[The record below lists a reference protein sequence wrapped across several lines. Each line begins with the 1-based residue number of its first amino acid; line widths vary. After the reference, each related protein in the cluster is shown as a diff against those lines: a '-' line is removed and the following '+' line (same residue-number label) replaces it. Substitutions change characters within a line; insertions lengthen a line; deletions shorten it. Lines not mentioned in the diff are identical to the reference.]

1 MLYNIIDFGAKADG
15 SLCTKQIQKAI
26 DDCFLAGGGEVV
38 IPCGRFLVGGLRLR
52 SNVTLHLLE
61 GATLAGS
68 TNPEDYF
75 AYLDDEIRIETEMEK
90 LGAVS
95 GVVHQ
100 CIYRDES
107 LLAEVKTKV
116 AFIDTNT
123 KKPSRLPDQLV
134 EALS

>member
-1 MLYNIIDFGAKADG
+1 MHVYKARVYFSD
-15 SLCTKQIQKAI
+15 T
-26 DDCFLAGGGEVV
+26 DAGG
-38 IPCGRFLVGGLRLR
+38 IAYHARFLDWAEHARTEMLR
-52 SNVTLHLLE
+52 SLLPTFKQE
-61 GATLAGS
+61 SIRNMGFVFVVRS
-68 TNPEDYF
+68 INIDYLMP
-75 AYLDDEIRIETEMEK
+75 AYLDDEIRVETEMEK

-107 LLAEVKTKV
+107 LLAELRIKV

-123 KKPSRLPDQLV
+123 KKPSRLPDQLI

>member
-1 MLYNIIDFGAKADG
+1 MHVYKARVYFSD
-15 SLCTKQIQKAI
+15 T
-26 DDCFLAGGGEVV
+26 DAGGIAYHARYLDWAEHA
-38 IPCGRFLVGGLRLR
+38 RTEMLRTLLPTFKQESIRNMGFVFIVR
-52 SNVTLHLLE
+52 SINI
-61 GATLAGS
+61 
-68 TNPEDYF
+68 DYF
-75 AYLDDEIRIETEMEK
+75 MPAYLDDEIRIETEMEK

-123 KKPSRLPDQLV
+123 KKPSRLPDQLI

>member
-1 MLYNIIDFGAKADG
+1 MHVYKARVYFSD
-15 SLCTKQIQKAI
+15 T
-26 DDCFLAGGGEVV
+26 DAGGIAYHARYLDWAEHA
-38 IPCGRFLVGGLRLR
+38 RTEMLR
-52 SNVTLHLLE
+52 SLLPTFKQE
-61 GATLAGS
+61 SIRNMGFVFIVRS
-68 TNPEDYF
+68 INIDYF
-75 AYLDDEIRIETEMEK
+75 MPAYLDDEIRIETEMEK

-123 KKPSRLPDQLV
+123 KKPSRLPDQLI

>member
-1 MLYNIIDFGAKADG
+1 MHVYKARVYFSD
-15 SLCTKQIQKAI
+15 T
-26 DDCFLAGGGEVV
+26 DAGG
-38 IPCGRFLVGGLRLR
+38 IAYHARFLDWAEHARTEMLRTLLPAFKQESIRNMGFVFVVR
-52 SNVTLHLLE
+52 SINI
-61 GATLAGS
+61 
-68 TNPEDYF
+68 DYLMP
-75 AYLDDEIRIETEMEK
+75 AYLDDEIRVETEMEK

-107 LLAEVKTKV
+107 LLAELRIKV

-123 KKPSRLPDQLV
+123 KKPSRLPDQLI

>member
-1 MLYNIIDFGAKADG
+1 MHVYKARVYFSD
-15 SLCTKQIQKAI
+15 T
-26 DDCFLAGGGEVV
+26 DAGGIAYHARYLDWAEHA
-38 IPCGRFLVGGLRLR
+38 RTEMLR
-52 SNVTLHLLE
+52 SLLPTFKQE
-61 GATLAGS
+61 SIRNMGFVFIVRS
-68 TNPEDYF
+68 INIDYF
-75 AYLDDEIRIETEMEK
+75 MPAYLDDEIRVETEMEK

-107 LLAEVKTKV
+107 LLAELRIKV

-123 KKPSRLPDQLV
+123 KKPSRLPDQLI

>member
-1 MLYNIIDFGAKADG
+1 MHVYKARVYFSD
-15 SLCTKQIQKAI
+15 T
-26 DDCFLAGGGEVV
+26 DAGGIAYHARYLDWAEHA
-38 IPCGRFLVGGLRLR
+38 RTEMLR
-52 SNVTLHLLE
+52 SLLPTFKQE
-61 GATLAGS
+61 SIRNMGFVFIVRS
-68 TNPEDYF
+68 INIDYF
-75 AYLDDEIRIETEMEK
+75 MPAYLDDEIRIETEMEK